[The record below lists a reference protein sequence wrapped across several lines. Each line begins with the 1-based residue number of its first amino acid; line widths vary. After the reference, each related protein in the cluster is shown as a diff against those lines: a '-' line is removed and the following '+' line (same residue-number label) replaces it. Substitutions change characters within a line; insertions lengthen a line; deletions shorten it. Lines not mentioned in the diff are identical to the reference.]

1 MSSSK
6 GLGRGLDALF
16 GGTAPKQ
23 EPQGQESAVNL
34 MPITA
39 LHPNPNQPRRHFDD
53 AALRELA
60 DSIKSQGIIQPL
72 LVRPLG
78 GENTY
83 QIVAGERR
91 WRASRIA
98 GLNEV
103 PVIIKDADE
112 QTLMELALIENLQR
126 EDLNAVEEA
135 LGYRS
140 LIDGYGLTQE
150 EVAKRMGKSRSA
162 VTNALRLLALNS
174 TELEALRR
182 GSITA
187 GHARALLSCDDENT
201 RSKMLLAAADG
212 ASVRDLERMAAA
224 AKKAKTA
231 AKKPAEP
238 KPTFY
243 SEVELS
249 LKNEMHRK
257 VHINPSGNGK
267 GTLTIE
273 FLSDDELAEFA
284 KKLSE

>member
-1 MSSSK
+1 MAAK
-6 GLGRGLDALF
+6 KGGLGRGLESLF
-16 GGTAPKQ
+16 SENATDSDGAVKLNINDI
-23 EPQGQESAVNL
+23 EPNRD
-34 MPITA
+34 
-39 LHPNPNQPRRHFDD
+39 QPRKDFDEQSIS
-53 AALRELA
+53 ELA
-60 DSIKSQGIIQPL
+60 DSIARHGLIQP
-72 LVRPLG
+72 
-78 GENTY
+78 
-83 QIVAGERR
+83 IVVKPNANGRYSIIAGERR

-140 LIDGYGLTQE
+140 LIEGYGLTQE

-212 ASVRDLERMAAA
+212 AS
-224 AKKAKTA
+224 
-231 AKKPAEP
+231 PAHDR
-238 KPTFY
+238 
-243 SEVELS
+243 S
-249 LKNEMHRK
+249 NQ
-257 VHINPSGNGK
+257 
-267 GTLTIE
+267 
-273 FLSDDELAEFA
+273 
-284 KKLSE
+284 